1 MSHAT
6 PAASVPIRVA
16 LRFAYDGTAFD
27 SYARNPGTASVE
39 AALIG
44 ALGREGLVEGSFAS
58 GSRTDAGVSARE
70 NVAVAALK
78 RPHLRGL
85 VPALQARLPAGV
97 WATGAAVVDADWTP
111 RRATSRTYRL
121 LVLSGGEDLMAMRRA
136 AKEFVGTHDVRAFA
150 KLEAGR
156 EPTRTVY
163 AVSVAASGACW
174 AFVVRG
180 QAFLWNQVRR
190 TAGAILAVGRG
201 EATVEDV
208 RAALASGKPHARF
221 GLAPA
226 EGLVLER
233 VMYRGLKWDPAAGT
247 ARRPDAEYLAARSRL
262 AVVDHVS
269 RLAGGER
276 HQRP

>member
-1 MSHAT
+1 MAMSEAR
-6 PAASVPIRVA
+6 PAPGVPIRVA
-16 LRFAYDGTAFD
+16 LRFAYDGTAFA

-39 AALIG
+39 AALIK
-44 ALGREGLVEGSFAS
+44 ALGHEGLAAGSFAS

-70 NVAVAALK
+70 NVAVATLD

-85 VPALQARLPAGV
+85 VPALQARLPAGL
-97 WATGAAVVDADWTP
+97 WATAAALVHEEFTP

-121 LVLSGGEDLMAMRRA
+121 LVLRAGEDLAAMRRA
-136 AKEFVGTHDVRAFA
+136 AQAFVGTHDVRAFA

-163 AVSVAASGACW
+163 SLTVARSGPCW

-208 RAALASGKPHARF
+208 RAALASGKPHPRF

-233 VMYRGLKWDPAAGT
+233 VTYRGLRWDPAAG
-247 ARRPDAEYLAARSRL
+247 AVRRPDDAYLAARSRW

-269 RLAGGER
+269 RLADRGR
-276 HQRP
+276 